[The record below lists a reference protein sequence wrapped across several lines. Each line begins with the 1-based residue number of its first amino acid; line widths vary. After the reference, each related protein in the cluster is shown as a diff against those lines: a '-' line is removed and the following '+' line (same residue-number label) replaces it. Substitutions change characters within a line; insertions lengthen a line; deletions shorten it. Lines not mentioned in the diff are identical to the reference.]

1 MVGPGPLS
9 SFTGLPSRGLP
20 AAGCGPASPCRGA
33 FASGG
38 RRGSLLLVVG
48 VDPPTLADPSSG
60 PAAALPTAHLEGKGF
75 LWNAR
80 SNVVHVAVATS
91 SGAPRSRSFL
101 SDAGEEIWLRP
112 VCGARASQLQ
122 ADSLFSAVPEGSV
135 LCLRSSCFHRLKDL

>member
-1 MVGPGPLS
+1 MVEEDLCSLS
-9 SFTGLPSRGLP
+9 SESIDSDS
-20 AAGCGPASPCRGA
+20 AGEDVAETA
-33 FASGG
+33 
-38 RRGSLLLVVG
+38 
-48 VDPPTLADPSSG
+48 PTLADPSSG

-80 SNVVHVAVATS
+80 SGVVHVAVATS
-91 SGAPRSRSFL
+91 SGGPRSRSFL

-112 VCGARASQLQ
+112 VCGARTSQLQ